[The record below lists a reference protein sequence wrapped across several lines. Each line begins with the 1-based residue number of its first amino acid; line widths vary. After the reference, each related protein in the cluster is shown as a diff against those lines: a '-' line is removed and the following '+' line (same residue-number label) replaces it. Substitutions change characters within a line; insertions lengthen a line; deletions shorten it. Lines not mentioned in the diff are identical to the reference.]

1 MNRWTR
7 KRKARGFTLV
17 ELLIVIVIIGILAG
31 SMLLV
36 FGSATDKA
44 KATRIV
50 SDMRNLKA
58 AALMY
63 YADYN
68 EWPIGI
74 SDADGK
80 GTDASFDNY
89 MDRANYVGPETGIFY
104 NIVEGGTSSDVY
116 VEASG
121 LDDYGGV
128 SKRLAD
134 MAEES
139 GIYKG
144 YPIDNTKVYEEGGD
158 VAYMVISQ
166 TTY

>member
-1 MNRWTR
+1 MNTWVR

-50 SDMRNLKA
+50 SDLRSLKA

-68 EWPIGI
+68 EWPTEQEDSVDI
-74 SDADGK
+74 
-80 GTDASFDNY
+80 Y
-89 MDRANYVGPETGIFY
+89 MDRADPWTGPEDGITYSFT
-104 NIVEGGTSSDVY
+104 EGSNSGDCFVY
-116 VEASG
+116 ASG
-121 LDDYGGV
+121 IQNYPGIQE
-128 SKRLAD
+128 RLND
-134 MAEES
+134 MRTES
-139 GIYKG
+139 GLYADQNLTSG
-144 YPIDNTKVYEEGGD
+144 DIDNT
-158 VAYMVISQ
+158 AYMVISR
-166 TTY
+166 TE

>member
-68 EWPIGI
+68 DWPKE
-74 SDADGK
+74 DTPA
-80 GTDASFDNY
+80 ASIDDY
-89 MDRANYVGPETGIFY
+89 IDRANPYAGQDNVTYSFQRDVVDSDDLYVQAADIDTG
-104 NIVEGGTSSDVY
+104 V
-116 VEASG
+116 AR
-121 LDDYGGV
+121 
-128 SKRLAD
+128 RLAE
-134 MAEES
+134 MADDS
-139 GIYKG
+139 GITDDKG
-144 YPIDNTKVYEEGGD
+144 ESFD
-158 VAYMVISQ
+158 VADTTATMVV
-166 TTY
+166 TR